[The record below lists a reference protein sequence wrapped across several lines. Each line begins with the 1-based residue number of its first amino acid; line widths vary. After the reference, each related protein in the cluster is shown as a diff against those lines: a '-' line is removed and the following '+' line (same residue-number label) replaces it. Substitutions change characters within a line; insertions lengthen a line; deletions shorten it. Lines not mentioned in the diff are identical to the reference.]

1 MRLKFYD
8 ELSFAK
14 KLFILVV
21 LFALP
26 SLYFLYDQASV
37 QHYAVA
43 GGIAFCLALGAW
55 LYFHLIDIFVRPF
68 EGAIRILE
76 KVANGQL
83 DNEFAVDTRDEVGWL
98 LHTIKTTQKGL
109 AQLAVEARS
118 VAHAV
123 QKGSQ
128 EIAQGNTD
136 LSQRIE
142 EQAASL
148 EQTASST
155 EELTSTVR
163 QNADNAQQANQLAVS
178 AREHAEKG
186 GEVVGKA
193 VAAMS
198 EINTAAK
205 RIADIIGVI
214 DEIAFQTNLLA
225 LNAAVEAARAG
236 EQGRGFAVVAGEVRN
251 LAQRS
256 AEAAKEIKVLIQ
268 DSVRKVEEGARLVDA
283 SGSTLA
289 EIVTWVK
296 KVSAIIADIAAA
308 SQEQSAGIEQVNKG
322 ITQMDQVTQQNAAFV
337 EEMASASQAMDEQ
350 AVHLIQAIQS
360 FKLKDD
366 HEAQAASMPAPKERK
381 SLAPVAERRQS
392 SRPWRAEKN
401 EAMQGRTAERT
412 AVKRVAAA
420 QGNVEGGWEEF

>member
-8 ELSFAK
+8 ELSFGK
-14 KLFILVV
+14 KLFIVAV

-26 SLYFLYDQASV
+26 SLYLLYDQASV

-55 LYFHLIDIFVRPF
+55 LYFHLIEIFVRPF

-109 AQLAVEARS
+109 AQLVLEARS
-118 VAHAV
+118 VAPAV
-123 QKGSQ
+123 QRGSQ

-148 EQTASST
+148 EETASSM

-225 LNAAVEAARAG
+225 LNAAVEAARA
-236 EQGRGFAVVAGEVRN
+236 A
-251 LAQRS
+251 S
-256 AEAAKEIKVLIQ
+256 TAAFRA
-268 DSVRKVEEGARLVDA
+268 SRLV
-283 SGSTLA
+283 
-289 EIVTWVK
+289 
-296 KVSAIIADIAAA
+296 
-308 SQEQSAGIEQVNKG
+308 
-322 ITQMDQVTQQNAAFV
+322 
-337 EEMASASQAMDEQ
+337 
-350 AVHLIQAIQS
+350 
-360 FKLKDD
+360 
-366 HEAQAASMPAPKERK
+366 
-381 SLAPVAERRQS
+381 
-392 SRPWRAEKN
+392 
-401 EAMQGRTAERT
+401 
-412 AVKRVAAA
+412 
-420 QGNVEGGWEEF
+420 

>member
-1 MRLKFYD
+1 MNYPLGRSY
-8 ELSFAK
+8 LSWRCCSPC
-14 KLFILVV
+14 LRFI
-21 LFALP
+21 
-26 SLYFLYDQASV
+26 FLYDQASV
-37 QHYAVA
+37 QHYAAA
-43 GGIAFCLALGAW
+43 GGVAFCLALGAW
-55 LYFHLIDIFVRPF
+55 LYIHLMDIFVRPF

-109 AQLAVEARS
+109 AQLVLEARS
-118 VAHAV
+118 VAPAV

-148 EQTASST
+148 EETASSM

-198 EINTAAK
+198 EINTSAK

-256 AEAAKEIKVLIQ
+256 AEAAKEIKGLIQ
-268 DSVRKVEEGARLVDA
+268 DSVKKVEEGARLVDA
-283 SGSTLA
+283 SGSTLV
-289 EIVTWVK
+289 EIVAWVK
-296 KVSAIIADIAAA
+296 KVSAIIADIAVA

-322 ITQMDQVTQQNAAFV
+322 ITQMDQMTQQNAAFV
-337 EEMASASQAMDEQ
+337 EEMASASQSMNEQ

-366 HEAQAASMPAPKERK
+366 HAAQTAPAPKERK
-381 SLAPVAERRQS
+381 SLAPLAERRQFR
-392 SRPWRAEKN
+392 RPWSAEKN
-401 EAMQGRTAERT
+401 EAMLGRTAEKS
-412 AVKRVAAA
+412 AVKRVAVA
-420 QGNVEGGWEEF
+420 QGNVEDGWEEF

>member
-8 ELSFAK
+8 ELYFGK
-14 KLFILVV
+14 KLFILAAV
-21 LFALP
+21 FALP
-26 SLYFLYDQASV
+26 SLYLLYDQASV
-37 QHYAVA
+37 QHYAAA

-55 LYFHLIDIFVRPF
+55 LYFHVIDIFVKPF

-148 EQTASST
+148 EETASSM
-155 EELTSTVR
+155 EELTGTVR

-198 EINTAAK
+198 EINTSAK
-205 RIADIIGVI
+205 RI
-214 DEIAFQTNLLA
+214 
-225 LNAAVEAARAG
+225 
-236 EQGRGFAVVAGEVRN
+236 
-251 LAQRS
+251 
-256 AEAAKEIKVLIQ
+256 
-268 DSVRKVEEGARLVDA
+268 
-283 SGSTLA
+283 
-289 EIVTWVK
+289 
-296 KVSAIIADIAAA
+296 
-308 SQEQSAGIEQVNKG
+308 
-322 ITQMDQVTQQNAAFV
+322 
-337 EEMASASQAMDEQ
+337 
-350 AVHLIQAIQS
+350 
-360 FKLKDD
+360 
-366 HEAQAASMPAPKERK
+366 
-381 SLAPVAERRQS
+381 
-392 SRPWRAEKN
+392 
-401 EAMQGRTAERT
+401 
-412 AVKRVAAA
+412 
-420 QGNVEGGWEEF
+420 

>member
-8 ELSFAK
+8 ELFLGK
-14 KLFILVV
+14 KLFILAM

-26 SLYFLYDQASV
+26 SLYLLYEQASV
-37 QHYAVA
+37 QHYGVA
-43 GGIAFCLALGAW
+43 GGIAFCLALGVW
-55 LYFHLIDIFVRPF
+55 LYFHVIDIFVRPF

-83 DNEFAVDTRDEVGWL
+83 DNEFTVDTRDEVGWL

-118 VAHAV
+118 VSHAV

-148 EQTASST
+148 EETASSM

-163 QNADNAQQANQLAVS
+163 QNADNAQQANQLAVA

-198 EINTAAK
+198 EINTSAK

-283 SGSTLA
+283 SGSTLV

-308 SQEQSAGIEQVNKG
+308 SQEQSAGIEQVNRG

-337 EEMASASQAMDEQ
+337 EEMASASQSMNEQ
-350 AVHLIQAIQS
+350 AVHLTQAIQS
-360 FKLKDD
+360 FRLKDD
-366 HEAQAASMPAPKERK
+366 HAAPVVPVPKERK
-381 SLAPVAERRQS
+381 SFTPVVERRQS
-392 SRPWRAEKN
+392 RRPWSTEKN
-401 EAMQGRTAERT
+401 EAAQGRTAEKS
-412 AVKRVAAA
+412 AVKRVAVGQENA
-420 QGNVEGGWEEF
+420 EGGWEEF